1 MLLFY
6 PDPTLPLL
14 GVTYVQYGLERA
26 FYTLRFFGKGSP
38 RFMRE
43 QVLYLNLTSSTQKMQ
58 LRKLDSNAHRP
69 PPPRFSAVV
78 KGRGAQRFLITV
90 VIHVNS
96 GQHIERIISHYQVG
110 LSQS

>member
-69 PPPRFSAVV
+69 PPPRFS
-78 KGRGAQRFLITV
+78 GAQRFLITV
-90 VIHVNS
+90 VIYVNS
-96 GQHIERIISHYQVG
+96 GQ
-110 LSQS
+110 QSFRGFPEMLNMGK